1 MGPSFHTIL
10 SRPRAP
16 ATLGTMTSAL
26 NSRDGAEAATVA
38 VTGPEG
44 DTPSPQPVGTRI
56 GTPVGPRTV
65 IGRLPKYAAGKPPA
79 AVAGLESF
87 KLSSNENPLPPIPA
101 VLEAIA
107 AQTAINRYPDPV
119 ATALRARLS
128 DFLGVP
134 AEDIVTGGGSLGA
147 LNQLLAAFAGQQDDG
162 VQDEVVYAWRSFEAY
177 PISVG
182 LAGARN
188 VQIPV
193 MADGRHDLDAMAAA
207 VTERTRVVLLCTP
220 NNPTGPALRR
230 EETERF
236 IEAVPSSVLVVIDE
250 AYQEFV
256 RDEDAVDGI
265 AMYRKYPNVVVLRT
279 FSKAHG
285 LAGLRVG
292 YSISQPEITHHLR
305 VAAVPFAVSTVAEH
319 AAIAS
324 LDHFPEVVERV
335 QTLVD
340 ERERVVA
347 GLRELGWFVPDAQGN
362 FVWLNLGEATQEFAA
377 VAGAQALSVRAF
389 GSEGVRVSIG
399 EREANSRFLEVCRT
413 FTKAPIAS

>member
-1 MGPSFHTIL
+1 MAA
-10 SRPRAP
+10 RAP

-26 NSRDGAEAATVA
+26 NSRDGAEAAAVA
-38 VTGPEG
+38 V
-44 DTPSPQPVGTRI
+44 SGTEA
-56 GTPVGPRTV
+56 GTPAPEAVDPRPV
-65 IGRLPKYAAGKPPA
+65 INRLPKYAAGKPPA
-79 AVAGLESF
+79 PIPGLQSY
-87 KLSSNENPLPPIPA
+87 KLSSNENPLPPLPA
-101 VLEAIA
+101 VLDAIA
-107 AQTAINRYPDPV
+107 SQTAVNRYPDPV
-119 ATALRARLS
+119 ASALRARLA

-147 LNQLLAAFAGQQDDG
+147 LNQLLAAFAGQGDDG
-162 VQDEVVYAWRSFEAY
+162 IQDEVVYAWRSFEAY

-182 LAGARN
+182 LAGAKS

-193 MADGRHDLDAMAAA
+193 TRDGRHDLEAMAAA

-220 NNPTGPALRR
+220 NNPTGPVLRR

-236 IEAVPSSVLVVIDE
+236 IRSVPSDVLVVIDE

-256 RDEDAVDGI
+256 RDQDAVDGL

-292 YSISQPEITHHLR
+292 YSISRPEITQHLR
-305 VAAVPFAVSTVAEH
+305 VAAVPFAVSTVGEH

-324 LDHFPEVVERV
+324 LDHIAEVVERV

-340 ERERVVA
+340 ERDRVTA
-347 GLRELGWFVPDAQGN
+347 ALREIGWSVPDAQGN
-362 FVWLNLGEATQEFAA
+362 FVWLDLGDATQEFAA
-377 VAGAQALSVRAF
+377 LAATQALSVRAF
-389 GSEGVRVSIG
+389 GNEGVRVSIG
-399 EREANSRFLEVCRT
+399 EPEANSRFLELCRT
-413 FTKAPIAS
+413 FTKAPMAY